1 MEGEIVLKK
10 EILQWAKDKGI
21 LDKSTPMSQ
30 FIKTLEETSE
40 LGTAINNNDKEEI
53 IDAIGDIYVTI
64 CIQAELNGLD
74 IDDCIQSAYNVISK
88 RTGKMVNGSF
98 VKDD

>member
-1 MEGEIVLKK
+1 MLKK